1 MIYKKN
7 KIGATMENR
16 KKIMEVLQKVHN
28 NYEQL
33 KDLVEKATDKELENI
48 LDSYFEEFGYYI
60 ESNFHFMEMIVTRIP
75 PYTEL
80 DSSTSKMSNEEL
92 KKNFVEHWDLLFSLY

>member
-1 MIYKKN
+1 
-7 KIGATMENR
+7 MENR

-60 ESNFHFMEMIVTRIP
+60 TSNFHFMEMMLTRIH
-75 PYTEL
+75 PYSEL
-80 DSSTSKMSNEEL
+80 DSNPSKMSNEDLE
-92 KKNFVEHWDLLFSLY
+92 KYFVEHRDFLFSLY